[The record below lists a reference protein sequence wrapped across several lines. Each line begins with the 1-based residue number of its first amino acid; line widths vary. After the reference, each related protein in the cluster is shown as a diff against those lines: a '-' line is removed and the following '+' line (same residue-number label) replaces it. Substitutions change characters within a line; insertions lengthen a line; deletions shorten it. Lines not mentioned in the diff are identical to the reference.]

1 MADVDVK
8 GLTPGTS
15 PEDLTGKAF
24 VLYNKTTGE
33 SASFDG
39 AAIIGVGY
47 KDLSMYSI
55 YGGLKSARETAN
67 CYVVR
72 TAGAYTFPCVF
83 GNAVK
88 NGEPNTA
95 AYTNQGGANQTNFV
109 DHLGNAIAQPSIEG
123 NTGVT
128 IKSASVL
135 WSDVSGLITNLSV
148 VGGSDFKYV
157 RFTVG
162 AVPDTGG
169 NALICVK
176 DSNGTIMWTW
186 HIWVYGH
193 NLQPVTIINAS
204 GRSYNILPVNI
215 GWKWDDTNYVHG
227 KAPHFQWGRPTP
239 FPAPASYASN
249 SEPALTGEIAAITKE
264 LYVPASD
271 DIAYAIKN
279 PGKFIYGD
287 DEVGYIWNNAGAAY
301 NLWNAGQNDAGVSS
315 ARVVTKTVYDPSPVG
330 FHVPDESAFTGF
342 TTTGGNTN
350 DATQFNV
357 VGSWANGWK
366 FKRSSTDAAGH
377 FFAAGGCRNRGSGA
391 FSAVGSGGYFWVA
404 GPSSAASGR
413 YLYFIA
419 GSVGPLSNYS
429 RSCGFSVRPVQE

>member
-1 MADVDVK
+1 MADLDVK
-8 GLTPGTS
+8 SVTPGKS

-33 SASFDG
+33 YSSFDG
-39 AAIIGVGY
+39 PAIIGVGY

-72 TAGAYTFPCVF
+72 TSGAYTFPCVF
-83 GNAVK
+83 GNSIK
-88 NGEPNTA
+88 NGATNSA
-95 AYTNQGGANQTNFV
+95 AFTNQGGSNRTDFV

-135 WSDVSGLITNLSV
+135 WSDVSGLITDLSV

-176 DSNGTIMWTW
+176 DANGVVMWTW

-204 GRSYNILPVNI
+204 GRSYNFLPVDI

-227 KAPHFQWGRPTP
+227 KSVKFQWGRPTA
-239 FPAPASYASN
+239 FPGPASYASN
-249 SEPALTGEIAAITKE
+249 AEPSLTGEISAITKE
-264 LYVPASD
+264 LYVPAND
-271 DIAYAIKN
+271 NIAYAIKN
-279 PGKFIYGD
+279 PHKFIYGD
-287 DEVGYIWNNAGAAY
+287 GDVGYIWNNAGAAY
-301 NLWNAGQNDAGVSS
+301 NLWNASQNDTGVSS

-342 TTTGGNTN
+342 TTTGGNTSN
-350 DATQFNV
+350 SAQFNV

-377 FFAAGGCRNRGSGA
+377 FFAAGGYRSGGSGA
-391 FSAVGSGGYFWVA
+391 FSDVGSGGFFWVA
-404 GPSSAASGR
+404 GPSGASHGR
-413 YLYFIA
+413 YLNFSSGY
-419 GSVGPLSNYS
+419 VNPLNSSS
-429 RSCGFSVRPVQE
+429 RANGFSVRPVQE

>member
-1 MADVDVK
+1 MADLDVK
-8 GLTPGTS
+8 SVTPGKS

-33 SASFDG
+33 YSAFDG
-39 AAIIGVGY
+39 PAIIGVGY

-72 TAGAYTFPCVF
+72 TSGAYTFPCVF
-83 GNAVK
+83 GNAIK
-88 NGEPNTA
+88 NGEANSA
-95 AYTNQGGANQTNFV
+95 AYTNQGGGNQTNFV

-135 WSDVSGLITNLSV
+135 WSDVSGLITDLSV

-176 DSNGTIMWTW
+176 DASGNVMWTW

-193 NLQPVTIINAS
+193 NLQPVGIVNAS
-204 GRSYNILPVNI
+204 GRSYNLLPVDI
-215 GWKWDDTNYVHG
+215 GWKWDDTNYAHG
-227 KAPHFQWGRPTP
+227 KSVKFQWGRPTP
-239 FPAPASYASN
+239 FPGPASYASN
-249 SEPALTGEIAAITKE
+249 SEPTLTGEIAAITKE
-264 LYVPASD
+264 LYVPAND
-271 DIAYAIKN
+271 NIAYAIKN
-279 PGKFIYGD
+279 PHKFIYGD
-287 DEVGYIWNNAGAAY
+287 AEVGYIWNNAGAAY
-301 NLWNAGQNDAGVSS
+301 NLWNASQNDTGVSS

-342 TTTGGNTN
+342 TTTGGNTS
-350 DATQFNV
+350 DSAQFNV

-377 FFAAGGCRNRGSGA
+377 FFAAGGYRNGGSGA
-391 FSAVGSGGYFWVA
+391 FDTVGSFGLFWVA
-404 GPSSAASGR
+404 GPSSATVGR
-413 YLYFIA
+413 LLYFSS
-419 GSVGPLSNYS
+419 GSVYPLYSNY
-429 RSCGFSVRPVQE
+429 RAVGFSVRPVQE